1 MPPKDLL
8 YLLHCAEYGSGLPEQ
23 ALDEDFPEKLD
34 LVVEDSDN
42 SELSENKELYAE
54 DETEDILNI
63 LK

>member
-8 YLLHCAEYGSGLPEQ
+8 YLLHCAEYGSGLPKQ

-42 SELSENKELYAE
+42 SELSENKESNAE
-54 DETEDILNI
+54 DETEDIPNN